1 MSKKEDE
8 MHKIS
13 VVVPVYNAEKYI
25 ERCIQSIVEQTYENW
40 ELVLV
45 NDGSKDKSS
54 YIISKWCK
62 RDSRIKVLN
71 QENSGPGI
79 ARNNGV
85 KKAVGEYIV
94 FVDADDYLDSTYFA
108 LLRERMNDSDVVFI
122 DVLQVDSEG
131 NILRKEL
138 MSSYKKWNIERV
150 LRAQMTGKIPWGGVR
165 KAVRRQLL
173 IENNIYYTNHKI
185 GEEALYSMKILLS
198 ANKIS
203 FLDERPVYYYVNH
216 EGSQSKIKMDDP
228 WGGIVDVIREY
239 LTSQSL
245 IEKYGNTL
253 NAFSATATI
262 ISLDRI
268 YNNHMDRSKTNQLIK
283 KRITQYRRT
292 EIKNTGIDYRSLD
305 YKALLMYPFL
315 KMNFL
320 YPIMLISK
328 IRGGVKNED

>member
-1 MSKKEDE
+1 MNFEYNNKKYEVVIEKKNNKNTYIRVKEDL
-8 MHKIS
+8 KIYVS
-13 VVVPVYNAEKYI
+13 TSYLTPKI
-25 ERCIQSIVEQTYENW
+25 MI
-40 ELVLV
+40 
-45 NDGSKDKSS
+45 KS
-54 YIISKWCK
+54 
-62 RDSRIKVLN
+62 
-71 QENSGPGI
+71 
-79 ARNNGV
+79 
-85 KKAVGEYIV
+85 
-94 FVDADDYLDSTYFA
+94 
-108 LLRERMNDSDVVFI
+108 
-122 DVLQVDSEG
+122 
-131 NILRKEL
+131 
-138 MSSYKKWNIERV
+138 
-150 LRAQMTGKIPWGGVR
+150 
-165 KAVRRQLL
+165 L

-185 GEEALYSMKILLS
+185 GEEALYSMKLLLS